1 MITKDNL
8 IILAKQKLL
17 DWKVLLDENCIDN
30 SVYLCWY
37 SIEIALKLSICKMFE
52 FNDWFPENSGEFE
65 TYSKQKG
72 SKLPLKEVIKDI
84 RQIKNHDLNKLLFFS
99 WLEPKIK
106 EQYLEE
112 WEVIIR
118 WNESLRYKLNH
129 TTREEAGKFINS
141 TEILLNFI
149 L

>member
-1 MITKDNL
+1 MISKENL
-8 IILAKQKLL
+8 IILAKQKLS
-17 DWKVLLDENCIDN
+17 DWKILFHKNCIDS

-37 SIEIALKLSICKMFE
+37 SIEIALKLSICKMYE
-52 FNDWFPENSGEFE
+52 FGEWFPESIGEFE
-65 TYSKQKG
+65 NYSRQQR
-72 SKLPLKEVIKDI
+72 SKEELKEVIKDI

-106 EQYLEE
+106 ERYLEE
-112 WEVIIR
+112 WEVIIS
-118 WNESLRYKLNH
+118 WNESLRYEVNH
-129 TTREEAGKFINS
+129 STQEEAEKFINS

>member
-1 MITKDNL
+1 MIPKNNL
-8 IILAKQKLL
+8 IILAKWKLS
-17 DWKVLLDENCIDN
+17 DWKVLFHENCIDD

-37 SIEIALKLSICKMFE
+37 WIEIALKHSICKMFK
-52 FNDWFPENSGEFE
+52 FGGWFPENPSEFE
-65 TYSKQKG
+65 TYSKQQG
-72 SKLPLKEVIKDI
+72 SNLPLKEVIKDI

-118 WNESLRYKLNH
+118 WNESLRYEVNH
-129 TTREEAGKFINS
+129 ATQEEARKFINS

>member
-1 MITKDNL
+1 MIPKDNL
-8 IILAKQKLL
+8 IILAKWKLS
-17 DWKVLLDENCIDN
+17 DWKVLFNENCIDD

-37 SIEIALKLSICKMFE
+37 WIEIALKHSICKMFKFGE
-52 FNDWFPENSGEFE
+52 WFPENPGEFE
-65 TYSKQKG
+65 TYSRQQR
-72 SKLPLKEVIKDI
+72 SNLPLKEVIKDI
-84 RQIKNHDLNKLLFFS
+84 RQIRNHDLNKLLFFS

-118 WNESLRYKLNH
+118 WNESLRYEVNH
-129 TTREEAGKFINS
+129 TTQEEAEKFINS